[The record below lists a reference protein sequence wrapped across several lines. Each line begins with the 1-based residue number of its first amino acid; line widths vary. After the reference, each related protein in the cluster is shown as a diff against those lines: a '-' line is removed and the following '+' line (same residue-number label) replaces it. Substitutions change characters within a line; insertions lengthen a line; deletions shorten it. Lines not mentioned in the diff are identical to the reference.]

1 MVLAYGD
8 PGLLEKTLK
17 NLKRYTDYTQTNRDE
32 LQSTLKTVREIGFGI
47 VDQGYEENVFG
58 IGVPLFDSSDKVAG
72 SVAVASVATRVNAD
86 AIALIKRELIKA
98 ARQITQSWGGSIPD
112 DLDQIWTDTLS
123 SLSNDLDFQREATA

>member
-1 MVLAYGD
+1 MGS
-8 PGLLEKTLK
+8 EMCI
-17 NLKRYTDYTQTNRDE
+17 RD
-32 LQSTLKTVREIGFGI
+32 R
-47 VDQGYEENVFG
+47 
-58 IGVPLFDSSDKVAG
+58 GVPLFDSSDKVAG